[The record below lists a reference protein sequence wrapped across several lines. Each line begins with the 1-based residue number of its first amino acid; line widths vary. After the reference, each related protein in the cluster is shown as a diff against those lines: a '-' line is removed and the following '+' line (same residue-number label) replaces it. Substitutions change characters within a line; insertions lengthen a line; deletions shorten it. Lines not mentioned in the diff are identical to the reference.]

1 MPRWPDMD
9 ESKRCIAMSKRTGR
23 RCGLARIPGTTV
35 CAKHGG
41 AAPQV
46 RAAAARR
53 VAEQKVRAAA
63 MKLEVDPQEVST
75 DPVTLLSGMIHS
87 GAIMMERF
95 SRLVDRCEDG
105 QSLVYTARSGVRQ
118 IRPEF
123 AALRAERESLGRH
136 LELWLKVSMAQAQ
149 LNRDEAASQLTDRV
163 ATALGVA
170 VTSVLLR
177 HPELDALA
185 LHDEIKEEFCR
196 AARVRTADHPE
207 PERPRAIAG

>member
-1 MPRWPDMD
+1 MD
-9 ESKRCIAMSKRTGR
+9 ESKRCAATSKRTGQ

-53 VAEQKVRAAA
+53 VAEQKVRKLA
-63 MKLEVDPQEVST
+63 MKLDVGPQDVST
-75 DPVTLLSGMIHS
+75 DPVALLSGMIHS

-95 SRLVDRCEDG
+95 SRLVDRYEDG
-105 QSLVYTARSGVRQ
+105 QGLVYTAKSGVRQ

-149 LNRDEAASQLTDRV
+149 ISRDQEKVQTIDLV
-163 ATALGVA
+163 GTALTIA
-170 VTSVLLR
+170 VTNVLMR
-177 HPELDALA
+177 HGLDLS
-185 LHDEIKEEFCR
+185 LHDDFMEEFRR
-196 AARVRTADHPE
+196 AAKAWTADHPE
-207 PERPRAIAG
+207 PEHSRAIAG

>member
-1 MPRWPDMD
+1 MD
-9 ESKRCIAMSKRTGR
+9 EAKRCTATSKRTGQ

-53 VAEQKVRAAA
+53 VAEQKVQKLA
-63 MKLEVDPQEVST
+63 MKLDVDPQDVTT
-75 DPVTLLSGMIHS
+75 DPVALLSCIIHS

-95 SRLVDRCEDG
+95 SRLVERCEDAQG
-105 QSLVYTARSGVRQ
+105 LVYTAKSGVRQ

-149 LNRDEAASQLTDRV
+149 VSRDQEKVQTIDLV
-163 ATALGVA
+163 ATALATA
-170 VTSVLLR
+170 VTNVLLR
-177 HPELDALA
+177 RGLDLS
-185 LHDEIKEEFCR
+185 LHDEFMEEFRR
-196 AARVRTADHPE
+196 AARAWTVGRPE
-207 PERPRAIAG
+207 PGHPRALEAG

>member
-9 ESKRCIAMSKRTGR
+9 ESKRCIATSKRTGR

-53 VAEQKVRAAA
+53 VAEQKVRKAA
-63 MKLEVDPQEVST
+63 MKLEVDPQDVST
-75 DPVTLLSGMIHS
+75 DPVALLSGMIHS

-95 SRLVDRCEDG
+95 SHLVDRCEDG
-105 QSLVYTARSGVRQ
+105 HSLVYTAKSGVRQ

-136 LELWLKVSMAQAQ
+136 LELWLKVSMAQTR
-149 LNRDEAASQLTDRV
+149 LRRDEEASELTDRV
-163 ATALGVA
+163 ATVLGVA
-170 VTSVLLR
+170 VTNVLLR
-177 HPELDALA
+177 HSELDAVA
-185 LHDEIKEEFCR
+185 MYDEFMEEFRRVAR
-196 AARVRTADHPE
+196 AWT
-207 PERPRAIAG
+207 

>member
-1 MPRWPDMD
+1 MD
-9 ESKRCIAMSKRTGR
+9 ESKRCIATSKRTGQ

-53 VAEQKVRAAA
+53 VAEQKVRAIA
-63 MKLEVDPQEVST
+63 MKLDVGPQDVST
-75 DPVTLLSGMIHS
+75 DPVALLSGMIHS
-87 GAIMMERF
+87 GAVMMERF
-95 SRLVDRCEDG
+95 SRLVERCEDG
-105 QSLVYTARSGVRQ
+105 QSLVYVAKSGVRQ

-136 LELWLKVSMAQAQ
+136 LELWLKVSMAKAQ
-149 LNRDEAASQLTDRV
+149 LERDEAASQLTDRV
-163 ATALGVA
+163 ATALSVA

-177 HPELDALA
+177 HRELDAHA
-185 LHDEIKEEFCR
+185 LYDEFMEEFRR
-196 AARVRTADHPE
+196 AAKAWTADHPE

>member
-1 MPRWPDMD
+1 MD
-9 ESKRCIAMSKRTGR
+9 EAKRCTATSKRTGQ

-53 VAEQKVRAAA
+53 VAEQKVRKAA
-63 MKLEVDPQEVST
+63 MKLDVDLQDVST
-75 DPVTLLSGMIHS
+75 DPVALLSGMIHS
-87 GAIMMERF
+87 GAVMMERF
-95 SRLVDRCEDG
+95 SRLVERCEDG
-105 QSLVYTARSGVRQ
+105 QSLVYTAKSGVRQ

-149 LNRDEAASQLTDRV
+149 VSRDQEKTQIIDLVRTAL
-163 ATALGVA
+163 ATA
-170 VTSVLLR
+170 VTNVLLR
-177 HPELDALA
+177 RGLDLS
-185 LHDEIKEEFCR
+185 LHEDFMEEFRRTAR
-196 AARVRTADHPE
+196 AWTADHPD
-207 PERPRAIAG
+207 PEHPRAIAG

>member
-1 MPRWPDMD
+1 MD
-9 ESKRCIAMSKRTGR
+9 ESKRCTATAKRTGQ

-35 CAKHGG
+35 CARHGG

-53 VAEQKVRAAA
+53 VAEQKVRQVA
-63 MKLEVDPQEVST
+63 MNLDVDPEDVST
-75 DPVTLLSGMIHS
+75 DPVALLSGMILS
-87 GAIMMERF
+87 GAVMMERF
-95 SRLVDRCEDG
+95 SRLVERCEDA
-105 QSLVYTARSGVRQ
+105 QDLVYTVKSGMRQ

-149 LNRDEAASQLTDRV
+149 LNRDEAASQLIDRV
-163 ATALGVA
+163 GTALSVA

-177 HPELDALA
+177 RPDLDALA
-185 LHDEIKEEFCR
+185 LHDEINEEFRR
-196 AARVRTADHPE
+196 AAKVWTADHPA
-207 PERPRAIAG
+207 PERSRAIAG

>member
-1 MPRWPDMD
+1 MD
-9 ESKRCIAMSKRTGR
+9 ESKRCTATSKRTGL

-53 VAEQKVRAAA
+53 VAEQKVRKAA
-63 MKLEVDPQEVST
+63 MKLDVGPEDVST
-75 DPVTLLSGMIHS
+75 DPVALLSGMIHS
-87 GAIMMERF
+87 GAVMMERF

-105 QSLVYTARSGVRQ
+105 QSPVYTARSGVRQ
-118 IRPEF
+118 VRPEF

-149 LNRDEAASQLTDRV
+149 ISRDQEKVQTIDLV
-163 ATALGVA
+163 GTALAIA
-170 VTSVLLR
+170 VTNVLMR
-177 HPELDALA
+177 HGLDLS
-185 LHDEIKEEFCR
+185 LHDDFMEEFRRTAR
-196 AARVRTADHPE
+196 AWTADHPE